1 MILLFLIT
9 LFQHRAFDFQTK
21 ITFQLNLVYKI
32 YIFVTSI
39 SNYSPYFLGY
49 IYHLPGHIRKP
60 GRGLGVQRIATCPF
74 TSAVGKITLES
85 PTMMHAFTL
94 TGLETYTLKTG
105 HR

>member
-1 MILLFLIT
+1 MKFDPFSSKLPPSFMDINLT
-9 LFQHRAFDFQTK
+9 LF
-21 ITFQLNLVYKI
+21 
-32 YIFVTSI
+32 
-39 SNYSPYFLGY
+39 PYFLGY

>member
-1 MILLFLIT
+1 MSLT
-9 LFQHRAFDFQTK
+9 M
-21 ITFQLNLVYKI
+21 TF
-32 YIFVTSI
+32 S
-39 SNYSPYFLGY
+39 SNNEGY

-74 TSAVGKITLES
+74 TSAVGKIALES